1 MSNIKKIYPLNKI
14 INNLSNEEYH
24 ASDPIS
30 SSNCKDLLISPWL
43 FNYKRQNQM
52 EPTPA
57 MKFGTLFH
65 SLVLEPKTFDDEY
78 VVADIPKR
86 NTKQGKADYQE
97 LIETVGARQLVST
110 DDFLQAQEMRHNLA
124 KNELVRT
131 LLSGGIAEKSVFWVD
146 EASKVNCKARADYI
160 NLEEGY
166 IVDLKTTSSLADD
179 INFSFTTR
187 KYHYD
192 LSASFYV
199 DGFKQATGKEFDFY
213 FIAIETNAPFNYGIY
228 KLSSGLIEQGRGKY
242 SQALEVFAKAR
253 ERGNFNVPYNGGN
266 LIELVA

>member
-1 MSNIKKIYPLNKI
+1 
-14 INNLSNEEYH
+14 
-24 ASDPIS
+24 
-30 SSNCKDLLISPWL
+30 
-43 FNYKRQNQM
+43 M

-110 DDFLQAQEMRHNLA
+110 DDFLQAQTMRHNLA

-131 LLSGGIAEKSVFWVD
+131 LLNKGVAEQSVFWID

-160 NLEEGY
+160 NLEQGY

-199 DGFKQATGKEFDFY
+199 DGFKQATGKNGKDFDFY
-213 FIAIETNAPFNYGIY
+213 FIAIETNPPFNYGVY
-228 KLSSGLIEQGRGKY
+228 KLSQGLIEQGRGKY
-242 SQALEVFAKAR
+242 TQALEIFVKTR